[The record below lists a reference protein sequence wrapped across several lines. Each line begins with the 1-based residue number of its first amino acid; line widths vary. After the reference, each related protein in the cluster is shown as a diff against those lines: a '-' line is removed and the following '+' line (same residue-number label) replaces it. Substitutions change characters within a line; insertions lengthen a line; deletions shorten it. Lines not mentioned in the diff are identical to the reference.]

1 MTKTTS
7 YEISKKLKEAGF
19 EAEADYNFIERNN
32 QKAFLVN
39 IKELSGIE
47 IMNEIGVFIK
57 SYDLETLIDALPDS
71 IIREY
76 KSKVNW
82 EVKAFRE
89 RLIIEKKEIRYSCDD
104 IENAD
109 DANRYFNEFGY
120 MQELSIYNFKFNNE
134 SLADTAGKMW
144 LLLKEKG
151 LIC

>member
-1 MTKTTS
+1 MKTTNF
-7 YEISKKLKEAGF
+7 EISKKLKEAGF

-57 SYDLETLIDALPDS
+57 SYDLETIIDALPDS
-71 IIREY
+71 ITRKY
-76 KSKVNW
+76 KSKEDG
-82 EVKAFRE
+82 EVREFRE
-89 RLIIEKKEIRYSCDD
+89 RLIIEKEEIRYSCDD

-109 DANRYFNEFGY
+109 DANRFYQEYGY
-120 MQELSIYNFKFNNE
+120 MQDISIFKKFNDK

-151 LIC
+151 VV